1 MMPTIH
7 REAGFEVMI
16 YLNDHR
22 PAHIHIF
29 KAEGEV
35 VIFLGDEQTPPQV
48 RENIGMSRRDERT
61 ALILVGE
68 HQTAFLAEWRR
79 IHGES

>member
-1 MMPTIH
+1 
-7 REAGFEVMI
+7 
-16 YLNDHR
+16 
-22 PAHIHIF
+22 
-29 KAEGEV
+29 V